1 VLDNALFLRG
11 VGELTAGD
19 PDLAADYLNTL
30 AQEFIQQNQESRL
43 GAILHTG
50 DWLSHELG
58 DTRDKLRKSEDAL
71 QEYARN
77 SGIIL
82 TNETNMGLPVAI
94 GVWLLDLSLGN
105 PERDYVAGKLKEWGL
120 EVTTGIGKT
129 GVVGTIRVG
138 NNPRAIGLRADMD
151 ALPMDEHNTFDHRS
165 QHKGRM
171 HACGHDGH
179 TTMLLGAAKYLSATR
194 NFDGTVHLIFQPAEE
209 GRGGALAMVED
220 GLFEKFPCEQIFG
233 MHNRPKLEVGK
244 FAIRSGPQMAGGGL
258 FDIKITGKGA
268 HGARPETGIDPV
280 IIATQIISALQS
292 VVSRN
297 VAPLDSAVISVTQ
310 MHAGDAYNVIPQEA
324 VLRGTIRAFR
334 KETMALVKERIETIS
349 KGIAQTLGG
358 KAEADVR
365 IAFPPLVNDKDA
377 VKFIADVAAEIV
389 GEANMNR
396 EGPYVMASEDFSYML
411 EKVPGAFINI
421 GNGGGE
427 GGCEVHNPSYDFNDD
442 IITLG
447 ATLWSRVVETKL
459 RKDAR

>member
-1 VLDNALFLRG
+1 MKIEPLIAAAAA
-11 VGELTAGD
+11 ELTAIRRD
-19 PDLAADYLNTL
+19 IHAHP
-30 AQEFIQQNQESRL
+30 
-43 GAILHTG
+43 
-50 DWLSHELG
+50 ELG
-58 DTRDKLRKSEDAL
+58 FEEERTST
-71 QEYARN
+71 
-77 SGIIL
+77 I
-82 TNETNMGLPVAI
+82 VAQ
-94 GVWLLDLSLGN
+94 
-105 PERDYVAGKLKEWGL
+105 KLKEWGC
-120 EVTTGIGKT
+120 EVTTGIGRT

-151 ALPMDEHNTFDHRS
+151 ALPMDELNTFDHRS

-179 TTMLLGAAKYLSATR
+179 TAMLLGAAKYLAATR

-209 GRGGALAMVED
+209 GRGGAEAMVKD
-220 GLFEKFPCEQIFG
+220 GLFQKFPCEIIFG
-233 MHNRPKLEVGK
+233 MHNRPKLDVGK

-258 FDIKITGKGA
+258 FDIHITGKGA

-310 MHAGDAYNVIPQEA
+310 MHSGDAYNVIPQEA

-334 KETMALVKERIETIS
+334 KETMALIKERIETIS
-349 KGIAQTLGG
+349 SGIAATLGG
-358 KAEADVR
+358 SAKADVR

-389 GEANMNR
+389 GPENMNR
-396 EGPYVMASEDFSYML
+396 EGPFVMASEDFSYML
-411 EKVPGAFINI
+411 EQVPGAFINI

-427 GGCEVHNPSYDFNDD
+427 GGCEVHNPSYDFNDEAL
-442 IITLG
+442 TLG
-447 ATLWSRVVETKL
+447 STLWARVVEKRL
-459 RKDAR
+459 AKDPR